1 MKKKFLAALCV
12 AAGLL
17 AGGTAEASVATVD
30 MRTLFTDNPSWQA
43 SARHAAERRAQLER
57 EFDQRSEGL
66 TGAELAALIQEYR
79 EKFRADERA
88 DMRETYERVTAVI
101 AEVAKEQGYDTVV
114 RSRSLLYGTADGDI
128 TEAVKA
134 RL

>member
-1 MKKKFLAALCV
+1 
-12 AAGLL
+12 
-17 AGGTAEASVATVD
+17 
-30 MRTLFTDNPSWQA
+30 
-43 SARHAAERRAQLER
+43 
-57 EFDQRSEGL
+57 
-66 TGAELAALIQEYR
+66 
-79 EKFRADERA
+79 
-88 DMRETYERVTAVI
+88 MRETYERVTAVI

>member
-1 MKKKFLAALCV
+1 MKKKVLAALCV
-12 AAGLL
+12 AASLL

-30 MRTLFTDNPSWQA
+30 MRALFTDNPSWQD

-66 TGAELAALIQEYR
+66 TGADLAALIQEYR

-88 DMRETYERVTAVI
+88 DMRETYERVTAII

-114 RSRSLLYGTADGDI
+114 RARSLLYGTADGDI